1 MFNVNSMLDSI
12 ASKSVG
18 NIIWKLFTLPAHFLR
33 LIKSEDAS
41 LAVRALDQHLRVKD
55 NYKIRENALL
65 LHRKA
70 FLSSI

>member
-1 MFNVNSMLDSI
+1 MLDSI

-33 LIKSEDAS
+33 LIKSEDRMHLS
-41 LAVRALDQHLRVKD
+41 LVRALDQHLRVKD